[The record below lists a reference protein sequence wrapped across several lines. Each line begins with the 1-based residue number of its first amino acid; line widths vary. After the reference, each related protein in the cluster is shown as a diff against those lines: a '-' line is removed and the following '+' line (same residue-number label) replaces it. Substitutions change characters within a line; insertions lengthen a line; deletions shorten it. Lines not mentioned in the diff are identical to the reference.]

1 MHLTCPLPVVDNAG
15 PASESPESASR
26 ISAEQS
32 LGAFFGRSPVMQR
45 LFEKMRHAAPHLRI
59 AAIEGEPGTG
69 KALAAHTLHAE
80 AVRNETPQISNPSA
94 RPALVTCA
102 AARALSVMD
111 DLFRES
117 HGGTLYLSHTHE
129 LSPEQQREWLE
140 MVEHFE
146 RCHAAHAA
154 SSMPRRLLFGSCE
167 PLRRMTAG
175 AAFLPGLAHRLTA
188 IRFTLPALR
197 EHREDI
203 PLLVEILLDRLRAAH
218 GKAVR
223 GLAPGTLHRLVSHSW
238 PGNVRELE
246 TVLSNALL
254 DCVSEWIRPIDIP
267 TLAWPCAAGP
277 QIFPR
282 SSIPGAVPASA
293 IDDPAPDLDPDL
305 DRAILRHIT
314 RVLARVNGNKL
325 RAARLLGISRS
336 TLYRLL
342 ESGGIYQSA
351 TE

>member
-1 MHLTCPLPVVDNAG
+1 
-15 PASESPESASR
+15 
-26 ISAEQS
+26 
-32 LGAFFGRSPVMQR
+32 MQR

-80 AVRNETPQISNPSA
+80 AARNETPQISGPCP

-117 HGGTLYLSHTHE
+117 QGGTLYLSHTHE

-203 PLLVEILLDRLRAAH
+203 PLLVEILLDRLRIAH

-223 GLAPGTLHRLVSHSW
+223 GLAPGTLPRLMSHSW

-277 QIFPR
+277 QIFPTR
-282 SSIPGAVPASA
+282 SAAP